1 MINVYT
7 GNYVRTNGSTVSGT
21 GINDLIKAKNSR
33 LNMEMMSKFHETLF
47 AMTQMKKTAEAGKA
61 YDQMLA
67 VGDKDGNQL
76 IQEVV
81 DRLKDQTRIIE
92 KLVAELNL
100 NSIEFE
106 GSDSLDDPGKI
117 FK

>member
-1 MINVYT
+1 
-7 GNYVRTNGSTVSGT
+7 
-21 GINDLIKAKNSR
+21 
-33 LNMEMMSKFHETLF
+33 
-47 AMTQMKKTAEAGKA
+47 MTQMKKTAEAGKT

-67 VGDKDGNQL
+67 AGDNDGNQL
-76 IQEVV
+76 IQEVI

-106 GSDSLDDPGKI
+106 GSDPGQGKRA
-117 FK
+117 KQREML

>member
-1 MINVYT
+1 
-7 GNYVRTNGSTVSGT
+7 
-21 GINDLIKAKNSR
+21 
-33 LNMEMMSKFHETLF
+33 MEMMSKFHETLF

-67 VGDKDGNQL
+67 TGDKAGNKL

-106 GSDSLDDPGKI
+106 GSDSLDDPEKI

>member
-1 MINVYT
+1 
-7 GNYVRTNGSTVSGT
+7 
-21 GINDLIKAKNSR
+21 
-33 LNMEMMSKFHETLF
+33 MMSKFHETLF

-67 VGDKDGNQL
+67 TGDKAGNQL
-76 IQEVV
+76 IQEVI